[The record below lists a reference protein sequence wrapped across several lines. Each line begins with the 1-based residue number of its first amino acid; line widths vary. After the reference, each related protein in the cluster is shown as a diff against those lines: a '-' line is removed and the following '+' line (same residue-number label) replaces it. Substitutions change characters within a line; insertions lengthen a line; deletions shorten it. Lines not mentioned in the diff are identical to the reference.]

1 LYIQHP
7 VKRTSAGISFTPRQI
22 AAGASAN
29 QAEPPATPSTSRFRT
44 DVGLYSPDVE
54 ATLLRSAR
62 APAET
67 LLEREHE
74 MRALESILESARS
87 GAGTTLLI
95 EGAAGVGKTRL
106 LAAARDSAAGLTVL
120 CARGDELEHEFP
132 FGVARQLFEPVLA
145 DMRPAQRSHALA
157 GAAGLAAAAL
167 GLVGAGRTELEEPPD
182 EAPDRLE
189 RVLHGLYWLTANLT
203 TRAPLALFVDDLQWA
218 DDPSLRWLGF
228 LARRLEGLRLAVAL
242 ATRPP
247 DGERGGD
254 LVQRLL
260 AEPSAVVLRPSAL
273 SIPAVGALLERKL
286 DTPVDIAFSEASR
299 DATGGVPF
307 LVEQLATEM
316 KGVGL
321 APNDANAGRVR
332 ELTPRSLGRALEL
345 RLARLPG
352 PAVAFGRAAAVLG
365 PHADLR
371 RIGLL
376 AEIDE
381 HLAAATL
388 DALVAAGVLAPS
400 AVTIEFA
407 HPLLRNALDGELRPG
422 QRARL
427 HLAAARLLDADGES
441 CEAIA
446 VHLLAAP
453 GTGERWA
460 LERLR
465 TAAAEAAA
473 QGAPQTAALLLRRA
487 LRESPDAELRPALLR
502 ELGASEIRAGE
513 PGALQHL
520 GEGAA
525 SVRNPPEHA
534 EAALELGLALV
545 ARGELSQAID
555 VLNEARTRANSADR
569 ETALRL
575 EAELLATA
583 RLSGAAVD
591 RLIPD
596 LASYGEPEGRTR
608 SQRLLLGVLAF
619 ERLVVGRPAHEVA
632 DLADRALAH
641 GEPMAEHTAHSPP
654 INLAA
659 YAAAAAD
666 RLALARRVCDE
677 MVTRG
682 QESGSVLGFAIGCCW
697 RSHYALRMGEVLEA
711 EADARACVQA
721 EEAHGWTLGSPAA
734 LAYLLDALVERSELD
749 EAERM
754 LADANAARQ
763 PDDGLLATVL
773 LFSRGYLRLAQ
784 DRWREAADDLLAC
797 GSLHAQ
803 WGMRNPAVT
812 PWRSNAAF
820 ALNRTGDTDSAERL
834 ADEELELATEFGS
847 ERALGIALRARALV
861 GSGDS
866 SHRVEMLLEARSAL
880 ETSPARLE
888 YARVLVDLG
897 AAQRRTGER
906 RVAVQSLREGL
917 DIADRCGAVAL
928 SERARGELLSAGLR
942 PRRAQLAGR
951 EALTGGELRVAEL
964 AGAGQSNRAI
974 AQTLFISVKTVETH
988 LRHVYYKL
996 GVRSRK
1002 ELAGALGDPATG

>member
-1 LYIQHP
+1 M
-7 VKRTSAGISFTPRQI
+7 
-22 AAGASAN
+22 
-29 QAEPPATPSTSRFRT
+29 
-44 DVGLYSPDVE
+44 
-54 ATLLRSAR
+54 
-62 APAET
+62 

-74 MRALESILESARS
+74 MMALESMLERARA

-106 LAAARDSAAGLTVL
+106 LAAARDTAAGLTAL
-120 CARGDELEHEFP
+120 SARGDELEHEFP
-132 FGVARQLFEPVLA
+132 FGAARQLFEPLLA
-145 DMRPAQRSHALA
+145 DMRPAQRSHAFA
-157 GAAGLAAAAL
+157 GAAGLAGAAL
-167 GLVGAGRTELEEPPD
+167 GSVGAGHPDFEEPAG
-182 EAPDRLE
+182 EAPDRLD

-203 TRAPLALFVDDLQWA
+203 ARTPLALFVDDLQWV

-228 LARRLEGLRLAVAL
+228 LARRLEGLRLAVVL

-273 SIPAVGALLERKL
+273 SAPAVGVLLERKL
-286 DTPVDIAFSEASR
+286 GTPVESAFSEASR

-307 LVEQLATEM
+307 LVEQLAAEM

-321 APNDANAGRVR
+321 APNNVNAGRVR

-352 PAVAFGRAAAVLG
+352 PAAAFGRAAAVLG

-371 RIGLL
+371 RTGLL

-381 HLAAATL
+381 HVAAATL

-400 AVTIEFA
+400 AVAIEFA

-453 GTGERWA
+453 ATGERWA

-487 LRESPDAELRPALLR
+487 LRESPNAELRPALLR

-513 PGALQHL
+513 PAALQHL

-525 SVRNPPEHA
+525 TVRGPREHA
-534 EAALELGLALV
+534 AAALELGLALV
-545 ARGELSQAID
+545 ARGELGQAID
-555 VLNEARTRANSADR
+555 MLNKARARASSADR

-575 EAELLATA
+575 EAELLAAA
-583 RLSGAAVD
+583 RLSGAAID

-596 LASYGEPEGRTR
+596 LDSYGEPEGLTR
-608 SQRLLLGVLAF
+608 SERLLLGVLAF
-619 ERLVVGRPAHEVA
+619 ERLVAARPAPEVA
-632 DLADRALAH
+632 ELAQRALAY

-666 RLALARRVCDE
+666 KLTLARRLCDE

-734 LAYLLDALVERSELD
+734 LAYLLDALVERGELD

-754 LADANAARQ
+754 LADTNAAAAQ

-784 DRWREAADDLLAC
+784 GRWREAADDLLGC
-797 GSLHAQ
+797 GALHER

-812 PWRSNAAF
+812 PWRSSAAF
-820 ALNRTGDTDSAERL
+820 ALSRIGDTDSAERL
-834 ADEELELATEFGS
+834 ADEELELAREFGA

-861 GSGDS
+861 GPRGDS
-866 SHRVEMLLEARSAL
+866 ERVVMLLEARTAV
-880 ETSPARLE
+880 ERSPARLE

-897 AAQRRTGER
+897 AAQRRTGDR
-906 RVAVQSLREGL
+906 RIAVQNLREGWDL
-917 DIADRCGAVAL
+917 AGRCGAVAL

-1002 ELAGALGDPATG
+1002 ELAGALADPAAR